1 MSLKTAAL
9 AAPRDF
15 ALRMR
20 IFYGSYFL
28 FGGVVLPFFPIWL
41 QSRGMTAVEIANII
55 AIPSLV
61 RVFLTPV
68 AGVYADRAPS
78 RRFAAISFT
87 LPAAIVFL
95 LAWPVMGFWPIL
107 LLTGLAFTAYSLALP
122 PAEALALTGV
132 RRFGF
137 DYGRMRLT
145 GSIAFIAAN
154 LGSGALLGLLNGNP
168 EAIFWFILAALV
180 AAAAGS
186 FVLPVTPP
194 EIRALD
200 DAVKPDTRPSWAVLG
215 NAGFLLLML
224 AAGLIQASHAVL
236 YSFGSIQWRVEGY
249 SDIQIGA
256 FWAIGIVC
264 EVAVFMWSTV
274 ALKRV
279 GAYGLVIIGAVAAI
293 VRWTA
298 FPFEPTFLLA
308 FVMQSLHG
316 LTFGATYVGTQHLI
330 ARLVPEKLTASAQG
344 IFAMMGGILMAA
356 ATSVAGPIYN
366 SYGVDGFLFM
376 VPVAVAGLLILL
388 GIHRYAR
395 S

>member
-1 MSLKTAAL
+1 MSLKTAVT

-20 IFYGSYFL
+20 IFYGGYFL

-68 AGVYADRAPS
+68 AGMYADRAPS
-78 RRFAAISFT
+78 RRFATISFT
-87 LPAAIVFL
+87 LPAALIFL
-95 LAWPVMGFWPIL
+95 LAWPAMGFWPIL
-107 LLTGLAFTAYSLALP
+107 LITGLAFTAYSLALP

-145 GSIAFIAAN
+145 GSIAFITAN
-154 LGSGALLGLLNGNP
+154 LGSGALLGFLNGNP
-168 EAIFWFILAALV
+168 EAIFWFILAALI
-180 AAAAGS
+180 AAAGAS

-194 EIRALD
+194 AIRALD

-236 YSFGSIQWRVEGY
+236 YSFGSIQWRVEGF

-274 ALKRV
+274 ALNRV
-279 GAYGLVIIGAVAAI
+279 GAYGLVVIGAGAAI

-344 IFAMMGGILMAA
+344 IFAMMVGVLMAA

-395 S
+395 A

>member
-1 MSLKTAAL
+1 MSLKTAVA
-9 AAPRDF
+9 AAPRHF

-20 IFYGSYFL
+20 GFYGGYFL

-41 QSRGMTAVEIANII
+41 QARGLTAIEIANVI
-55 AIPSLV
+55 AIPSLA

-78 RRFAAISFT
+78 RRFAAITFT
-87 LPAAIVFL
+87 VPAAIIFL
-95 LAWPVMGFWPIL
+95 LAWPATGFLPIL

-132 RRFGF
+132 RRYGF

-145 GSIAFIAAN
+145 GSVAFITAN
-154 LGSGALLGLLNGNP
+154 LGSGALLGFLHGNP
-168 EAIFWFILAALV
+168 EAIFWFILVALV
-180 AAAAGS
+180 ASAAVS
-186 FVLPVTPP
+186 FALPVTPP
-194 EIRALD
+194 AVRALD
-200 DAVKPDTRPSWAVLG
+200 DAVKPDTRPSWTVLG

-224 AAGLIQASHAVL
+224 ASGLVQASHAVL
-236 YSFGSIQWRVEGY
+236 YSFGSIQWRMDGF
-249 SDIQIGA
+249 SDVQIGA

-264 EVAVFMWSTV
+264 EVSVFMWSTV
-274 ALKRV
+274 ALKRF
-279 GAYGLVIIGAVAAI
+279 GAHGLIIIGAIAAI

-344 IFAMMGGILMAA
+344 IFAMIGGILMAA
-356 ATSVAGPIYN
+356 ATSVAGPIY
-366 SYGVDGFLFM
+366 SVYGVDGFLFM
-376 VPVAVAGLLILL
+376 VPVAATGLVILI
-388 GIHRYAR
+388 GIRRYATA
-395 S
+395 